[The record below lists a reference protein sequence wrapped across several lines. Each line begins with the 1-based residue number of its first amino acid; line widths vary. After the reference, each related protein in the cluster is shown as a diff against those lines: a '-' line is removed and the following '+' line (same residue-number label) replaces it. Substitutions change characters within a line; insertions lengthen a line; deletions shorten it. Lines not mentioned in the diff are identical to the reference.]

1 MFSGDFDCSAGEFID
16 FFGGADFF
24 GFGDGFGCFFSF
36 CVAFCELRL
45 AVREEGGGGTVQEEV
60 RKKGR
65 WEDWRMDGVELKG
78 WEGD

>member
-1 MFSGDFDCSAGEFID
+1 MFSCDFDCSAGEFID

-45 AVREEGGGGTVQEEV
+45 VVPGVRGVRGTVQEEV

-65 WEDWRMDGVELKG
+65 R
-78 WEGD
+78 EGRGD